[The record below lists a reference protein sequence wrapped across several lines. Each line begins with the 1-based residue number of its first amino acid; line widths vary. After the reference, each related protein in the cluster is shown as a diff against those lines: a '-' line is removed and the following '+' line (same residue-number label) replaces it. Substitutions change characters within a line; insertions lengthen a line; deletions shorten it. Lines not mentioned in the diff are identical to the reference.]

1 MLSSVFSGYQCS
13 LQRDEVTVVGQ
24 AAVQEFRII
33 YTLLSTYLHKRIRRD
48 MQQKCLPK
56 GLLLSGQN
64 HAEERGK
71 DSETR

>member
-1 MLSSVFSGYQCS
+1 M
-13 LQRDEVTVVGQ
+13 VGQ

-33 YTLLSTYLHKRIRRD
+33 YTLLSTYFHKRIRRD

-64 HAEERGK
+64 RAEEKGK